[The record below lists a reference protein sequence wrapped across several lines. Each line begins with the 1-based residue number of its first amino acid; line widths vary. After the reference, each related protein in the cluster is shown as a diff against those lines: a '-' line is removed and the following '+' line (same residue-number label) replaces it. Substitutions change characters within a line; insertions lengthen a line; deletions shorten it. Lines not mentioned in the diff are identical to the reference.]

1 MPAKTPCLIDLRTI
15 SALRRESNIYLQNKP
30 GRVPVAD
37 SPSRPN
43 LARLWLAAYEHS
55 CKRPV
60 RTFTYCGAKFCIVY
74 FGNQM
79 CVLDWAYRRILVRP
93 PTSLA
98 SLHAVVIAERSVE
111 V

>member
-1 MPAKTPCLIDLRTI
+1 MPAKTPCLTDLRTI

-43 LARLWLAAYEHS
+43 LARLWLAAYEHV

-60 RTFTYCGAKFCIVY
+60 RTFTHHGQKFGI
-74 FGNQM
+74 
-79 CVLDWAYRRILVRP
+79 AY
-93 PTSLA
+93 
-98 SLHAVVIAERSVE
+98 
-111 V
+111 